1 MKQVFLDTS
10 AIYAVLSSS
19 DKFHEVA
26 ERKYITLV
34 DSGYELW
41 ITEWVFEECVSL
53 VWYRAGKDNGIKTA
67 QWLLENFDLY
77 RFDNW
82 EIKKILDFSKERK
95 ENLSL
100 VDFSL
105 AYVVK
110 KEDAL
115 AFTFDTKLKELLGA
129 LIF

>member
-1 MKQVFLDTS
+1 MKRVFLDTS

-77 RFDNW
+77 RFDKW

-95 ENLSL
+95 G
-100 VDFSL
+100 
-105 AYVVK
+105 
-110 KEDAL
+110 
-115 AFTFDTKLKELLGA
+115 KLKPC
-129 LIF
+129 